1 LDAYFH
7 PFAPN
12 TLHDIASCIKKLYSI
27 YEVDPLTCPKCSGK
41 MKVIKVIEDENVIKK
56 ILKHL
61 GLWEVKPTRSMA
73 CKTPFPIQSCQTNKD
88 GPIKH

>member
-27 YEVDPLTCPKCSGK
+27 YEVDPLTCPKCSGT
-41 MKVIKVIEDENVIKK
+41 MKVISVIEDQDLIRKLAQRFTCMRQADKSSNTWDYGMFK
-56 ILKHL
+56 
-61 GLWEVKPTRSMA
+61 
-73 CKTPFPIQSCQTNKD
+73 
-88 GPIKH
+88 